1 MSEEDEGGYGMELS
15 ILKNE
20 EKRMNLIMFLFLA
33 CIPCVAM
40 GYVLLFNGGSAR
52 DCIVLA
58 MVLARSEERRVGKE
72 CL

>member
-1 MSEEDEGGYGMELS
+1 MELS

-52 DCIVLA
+52 DCIVLI
-58 MVLARSEERRVGKE
+58 MVLADVIVKLLEKVLGRDE
-72 CL
+72 